1 MTRLPEGVSPDLKNR
16 SFTITAEVEIPEAGA
31 EGMLFTQGGF
41 TAGWGFYIQDRRL
54 VGVHNYL
61 GLDRY
66 RAVSSEPMPTG
77 RVTLAM
83 EFAYAGTGRE
93 MGRGGTI
100 VLRANGREIGRG
112 QAERTTPFKYSLYE
126 GQDIGEDSG
135 SPVEFTYT
143 PPFAFTGRLDSLTVE
158 LR

>member
-1 MTRLPEGVSPDLKNR
+1 MARR
-16 SFTITAEVEIPEAGA
+16 SFTITAQVELPEGGA

-41 TAGWGFYIQDRRL
+41 TAGWGFYVQDRRL

-66 RAVSSEPMPTG
+66 RVVSSEPVPTG

-83 EFAYAGTGRE
+83 EFAYAGAARE

-112 QAERTTPFKYSLYE
+112 EVGRTVPFKYSLYE

-143 PPFAFTGRLDSLTVE
+143 PPFAFTGRLGEVVVE